1 MKMKWAVRGLVPGE
15 KQGKQRLLVVKIRGI
30 VESQVETR
38 WVHPVVSK
46 SRGKASKTQIRED
59 DHEIVDYEDEMGRT
73 RTGTRREAREAE
85 TARRKDPRNRAAEQ
99 TPQEGVGDQ
108 SSYAEVM

>member
-1 MKMKWAVRGLVPGE
+1 MGRTRTGTRREAREAETARRKDPRN
-15 KQGKQRLLVVKIRGI
+15 RGI
-30 VESQVETR
+30 IGRDQVSTILLSARAEGR
-38 WVHPVVSK
+38 QL
-46 SRGKASKTQIRED
+46 RQQIRED
-59 DHEIVDYEDEMGRT
+59 DHEIVEYEDEMGRT